1 MDKCMPNAKKI
12 GWKTTI
18 VWNIGLSIFNSSA
31 KWKPIINSVQSVKN
45 KYHTCNFIFSTFT
58 LHFSL
63 SLPPDNSNIA
73 SYRESNRFSGIIMS
87 KISYNKLKEAVCI
100 IGLVRKQEFYMSWWD
115 KTGPCL
121 TPSTCLRIDAC
132 LPRQMH
138 VLTPIL
144 YVHLNELYLMQTYFL
159 YLPTAFRRFGLKFT
173 FLRYKKNS

>member
-1 MDKCMPNAKKI
+1 MHNRPGKK
-12 GWKTTI
+12 TR
-18 VWNIGLSIFNSSA
+18 S
-31 KWKPIINSVQSVKN
+31 
-45 KYHTCNFIFSTFT
+45 
-58 LHFSL
+58 
-63 SLPPDNSNIA
+63 
-73 SYRESNRFSGIIMS
+73 
-87 KISYNKLKEAVCI
+87 
-100 IGLVRKQEFYMSWWD
+100 YMSWWD